1 MQPSS
6 QNLSRGGIYSLQ
18 KTTRKF
24 DFRSVCNKIPKT
36 AAFTS
41 ILTPFLGISYLKSI
55 FYLVIW
61 NLIPQSRIH
70 FYKMEFTFSIHQFIF
85 FSNFYYKDELI
96 KLLYIVS

>member
-6 QNLSRGGIYSLQ
+6 HNLSRGGIYSLQ

-55 FYLVIW
+55 FYLFIW

-70 FYKMEFTFSIHQFIF
+70 FFKMEFTFSTHH
-85 FSNFYYKDELI
+85 
-96 KLLYIVS
+96 